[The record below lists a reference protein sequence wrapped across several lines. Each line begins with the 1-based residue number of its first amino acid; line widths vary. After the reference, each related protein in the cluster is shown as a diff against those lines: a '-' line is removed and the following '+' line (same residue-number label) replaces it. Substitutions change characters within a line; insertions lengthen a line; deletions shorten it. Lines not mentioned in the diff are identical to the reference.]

1 LSRSSRSSETARATV
16 ALTERLGGV
25 ASTTERERSK
35 IGGHPRK
42 AGYYNFSMSDT
53 DINGVAAPTAI
64 PSEVV
69 FDFAEA
75 ETPT

>member
-1 LSRSSRSSETARATV
+1 
-16 ALTERLGGV
+16 
-25 ASTTERERSK
+25 
-35 IGGHPRK
+35 
-42 AGYYNFSMSDT
+42 MSDT